1 MITAYYRPQTLD
13 EALNLL
19 SRSDKRMAP
28 AGGGTALHSLGPD
41 PVGVVDLQ
49 ALNLNHVEQRGNQIV
64 LGATLTLQAM
74 GELVELPSAL
84 RTAIQRETSYNLR
97 QAGTVAGTLVACDG
111 RSPFAAAMLALDA
124 QLTIVSASD
133 QAGEGI
139 ALGELLPLRQTK
151 LAKRLITQVT
161 IPSHVSLDLEMVAR
175 TPADWPIVGVA
186 VANWPSGRTRIT
198 LIGFGKL
205 PRLAMDGPEPG
216 GAAEAV
222 QFAYSMASDEWA
234 SAEYR
239 TATAT
244 ILVERIMHRL
254 GN

>member
-19 SRSDKRMAP
+19 SRSNEQMVP
-28 AGGGTALHSLGPD
+28 AGGGTALHRLGPE
-41 PVGVVDLQ
+41 PMGVVDLQ
-49 ALNLNHVEQRGNQIV
+49 ALNLNHVERRGNQII

-74 GELVELPSAL
+74 SELEDLPSAL
-84 RTAIQRETSYNLR
+84 RTAIQRETSFNLR
-97 QAGTVAGTLVACDG
+97 QAGSVAGTLVACDG

-124 QLTIVSASD
+124 QLTVVSAAD
-133 QAGEGI
+133 QAGESI
-139 ALGELLPLRQTK
+139 ALGDLLPLRQTK
-151 LAKRLITQVT
+151 LEKRLITKII
-161 IPSHVSLDLEMVAR
+161 IPGHVKLELEMVAR

-186 VANWPSGRTRIT
+186 AARWPSGRTRIS
-198 LIGFGKL
+198 LMGFGKL

-222 QFAYSMASDEWA
+222 HFAYSMAADEWA

-244 ILVERIMHRL
+244 ILVERIMQRL
-254 GN
+254 DN

>member
-19 SRSDKRMAP
+19 SRSDERMAP
-28 AGGGTALHSLGPD
+28 AGGGTALYSLGPE

-49 ALNLNHVEQRGNQIV
+49 ALNLNHVERRGNQIV

-74 GELVELPSAL
+74 SELEDLPSAL
-84 RTAIQRETSYNLR
+84 HTAIQRETSHNLR
-97 QAGTVAGTLVACDG
+97 QAGSVAGTLVACDG

-124 QLTIVSASD
+124 HLTVVSASD
-133 QAGEGI
+133 QAGESI
-139 ALGELLPLRQTK
+139 AFGELLPLRNTK
-151 LAKRLITQVT
+151 LEKRLITQVT
-161 IPSHVSLDLEMVAR
+161 IPGHVSLELEMVAR
-175 TPADWPIVGVA
+175 TPADWPVVGVA
-186 VANWPSGRTRIT
+186 AARWPSGRTRVT
-198 LIGFGKL
+198 LMGFGKL

-216 GAAEAV
+216 GAGEAV
-222 QFAYSMASDEWA
+222 QFACSMAADEWA

-244 ILVERIMHRL
+244 ILVERIMQRL
-254 GN
+254 SS